1 MGSSLAWLDFSEDE
15 QRQAREIVQLFSQRE
30 SRDELGI
37 GIVRDVFSNLMFPG
51 VSVIH
56 TRARYF
62 CLIPWIFQRAAEK
75 GRTGQQFLSWQNR
88 KERALVEVLRA
99 GGDEEGLI
107 GRQAGVAVKALPSV
121 IYWNALQRYGILQQ
135 SCTIEQVANATKSV
149 SLEEGI
155 VEQIDRSTMLWDPT
169 MPKAPKGFPDLAA
182 LDFSLTEEE
191 SLWLRE
197 RLLATTEGSLM
208 AWMIRNRIVP
218 RPGLSGPW
226 DEPWLGEL
234 PVDISQ
240 IVRHAEVFSL
250 VMNGAAILYNSLLAE
265 RCVEMGIGDWQ
276 AQALEYRDRF
286 EEWKS
291 TIDQQSSLVGAWDL
305 PEFWSIVE
313 REYSGRIPLAKR
325 FIFEWTTWVR
335 SSDRPQARADSLIA
349 SREREQKRAQARL
362 DNERLLRQWGG
373 SSGTDRLNF
382 RWNQI
387 RRMML
392 DLFPEVA

>member
-15 QRQAREIVQLFSQRE
+15 QRQAREIVQLFTQRE

-37 GIVRDVFSNLMFPG
+37 GVVRDVFSNLMFPG

-62 CLIPWIFQRAAEK
+62 CLVPWVFQRAADK
-75 GRTGQQFLSWQNR
+75 GRTGRQFLSWQNR

-121 IYWNALQRYGILQQ
+121 IYWNALQRYGILRQP
-135 SCTIEQVANATKSV
+135 CTIEQVANATKSL

-155 VEQIDRSTMLWDPT
+155 VEQIDRSTMLWDPS

-182 LDFSLTEEE
+182 MDFSLNEQE
-191 SLWLRE
+191 SSWLRE

-218 RPGLSGPW
+218 SSGSSGPW
-226 DEPWLGEL
+226 GESWLGEL
-234 PVDISQ
+234 PVDISR
-240 IVRHAEVFSL
+240 IVQHAEVFSL
-250 VMNGAAILYNSLLAE
+250 VMNGAAILYNALLAE

-276 AQALEYRDRF
+276 AQAIEYRHRF
-286 EEWKS
+286 DDWMS
-291 TIDQQSSLVGAWDL
+291 TIDQEFSMVREWDL
-305 PEFWSIVE
+305 PDFWSIVE
-313 REYSGRIPLAKR
+313 HEYSGHIPRAKR
-325 FIFEWTTWVR
+325 FISEWATWVR
-335 SSDRPQARADSLIA
+335 SIDRPQSRADSLIA
-349 SREREQKRAQARL
+349 AREREQKGAQARL

-373 SSGTDRLNF
+373 SSGTDRMNF
-382 RWNQI
+382 RWNQV

-392 DLFPEVA
+392 DLCPEAA